1 MIQAILYLS
10 NTGFTEKYAQ
20 LLKKRLNIP
29 AYSMK
34 SSIPLANDSEII
46 YLGWLKAGFVSGYKK
61 AAKKYKIR
69 AVLGVGIGGDGSQVD
84 NIRNANQIPDEI
96 PVFSAQGGYAPERLK
111 GLWRFILNMKFKSDI
126 KRYEQIPM
134 RTADEDAVLDMMKN
148 GGDYVSEDGLIP
160 LIDWYNSTVS
170 DINA

>member
-61 AAKKYKIR
+61 PRRNIKSARYWASASEGTLTGRQHSQCESDSRRNTGIQR
-69 AVLGVGIGGDGSQVD
+69 AGRLRARTSQGSVALHTEYEVQIGHQALRADTDAHRRRG
-84 NIRNANQIPDEI
+84 RRARHDEKRR
-96 PVFSAQGGYAPERLK
+96 RLC
-111 GLWRFILNMKFKSDI
+111 
-126 KRYEQIPM
+126 Q
-134 RTADEDAVLDMMKN
+134 
-148 GGDYVSEDGLIP
+148 
-160 LIDWYNSTVS
+160 
-170 DINA
+170 

>member
-1 MIQAILYLS
+1 MIKAILYLS
-10 NTGFTEKYAQ
+10 NTGFTEKYAR
-20 LLKKRLNIP
+20 LLKNRLNLP

-34 SSIPLANDSEII
+34 SSIPLPNDSEVI
-46 YLGWLKAGFVSGYKK
+46 YLGWIKAGFVSGYKK

-96 PVFSAQGGYAPERLK
+96 PVFNVQGGYAPERLK
-111 GLWRFILNMKFKSDI
+111 GLWRFILNLKFKSDI
-126 KRYEQIPM
+126 QTYEQIPM

-148 GGDYVSEDGLIP
+148 GGDYVSEERLTP

>member
-1 MIQAILYLS
+1 M
-10 NTGFTEKYAQ
+10 
-20 LLKKRLNIP
+20 
-29 AYSMK
+29 
-34 SSIPLANDSEII
+34 
-46 YLGWLKAGFVSGYKK
+46 
-61 AAKKYKIR
+61 
-69 AVLGVGIGGDGSQVD
+69 GVGIGEDGSQVD

-170 DINA
+170 DTNA

>member
-1 MIQAILYLS
+1 MIKAILYLS
-10 NTGFTEKYAQ
+10 NTGFTEKYAK
-20 LLKKRLNIP
+20 LLSNRLGLP

-34 SSIPLANDSEII
+34 ATIPVARGSEVI

-61 AAKKYKIR
+61 AAKQYKVR
-69 AVLGVGIGGDGSQVD
+69 AVLGVGMGEDGSQLD
-84 NIRNANQIPDEI
+84 NIRKMNQIPDET

-111 GLWRFILNMKFKSDI
+111 GFWRFILNLKFKSDI
-126 KRYEQIPM
+126 KRYEQIPN

-148 GGDYVSEDGLIP
+148 GGDYVSEDRLTP

-170 DINA
+170 ATNA